1 MVVREERAVR
11 GVGALINDFLGVSF
25 STLLRLPLKLED
37 GVVLAEEVSN
47 FCRRPAAT
55 NGWRMAAC
63 GFILLSGSQ
72 TRHFETK
79 STKSS
84 SLHFRTWASVF
95 VPGLR
100 RRPLELMTARG
111 APFGSEVDVSEMW
124 ADQKYELY
132 QRITFCESYD

>member
-1 MVVREERAVR
+1 
-11 GVGALINDFLGVSF
+11 
-25 STLLRLPLKLED
+25 
-37 GVVLAEEVSN
+37 
-47 FCRRPAAT
+47 
-55 NGWRMAAC
+55 MAAC